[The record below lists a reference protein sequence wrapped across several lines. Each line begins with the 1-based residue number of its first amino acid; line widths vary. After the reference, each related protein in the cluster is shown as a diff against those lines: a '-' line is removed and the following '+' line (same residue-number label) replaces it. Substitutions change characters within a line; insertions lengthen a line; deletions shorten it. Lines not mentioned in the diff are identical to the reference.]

1 MEALN
6 RTQEWVQEENGSSSK
21 KKKKKS
27 WDHLDGASIEARKD
41 TDVANDAGKCR
52 GAARKRGDLDV

>member
-1 MEALN
+1 MSTGRKWE
-6 RTQEWVQEENGSSSK
+6 QFK

>member
-1 MEALN
+1 MGA
-6 RTQEWVQEENGSSSK
+6 VQK
-21 KKKKKS
+21 KKKKRRS

-52 GAARKRGDLDV
+52 GKGCLEKR